1 VGTLFQAALLPG
13 IFLAGLYAAYAFGFA
28 LVNPSKAPPVELGG
42 ASSSEPVT
50 RNEALTWFLAVPA
63 G

>member
-28 LVNPSKAPPVELGG
+28 LVNPSKAPPVSSAAPAAA
-42 ASSSEPVT
+42 ASPSPAT
-50 RNEALTWFLAVPA
+50 RR
-63 G
+63 